1 MHLRLLQKVA
11 TATNDFISNKIADK
25 LRVWAQNSS
34 EKVTNKTE
42 NMELIE
48 KKLKKDICL
57 QEIKIYIIR

>member
-1 MHLRLLQKVA
+1 MDLRLLQKIA
-11 TATNDFISNKIADK
+11 TATDDVISNKIAHK

-48 KKLKKDICL
+48 K
-57 QEIKIYIIR
+57 